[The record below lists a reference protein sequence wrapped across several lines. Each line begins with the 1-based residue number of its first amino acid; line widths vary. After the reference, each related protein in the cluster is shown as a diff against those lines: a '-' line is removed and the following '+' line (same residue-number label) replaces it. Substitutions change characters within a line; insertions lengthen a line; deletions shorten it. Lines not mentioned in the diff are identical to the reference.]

1 MGRVSRIAVSMLGG
15 VGVMIGVLCRAGTMF
30 GVACGT
36 GMMVRVVR
44 GASRVMMMGV
54 AGGVV
59 VVMGTAS
66 HVVVVMVEVMM
77 GVWLCHH
84 RTGKGERKQRKQRSV
99 FHDRHSP
106 DTTYGAI
113 TMPHSIS
120 RAAKIKFFPQMNRR
134 VMQTGHTVAK
144 CSYSRRS
151 GSLGGASQ
159 FCICS

>member
-1 MGRVSRIAVSMLGG
+1 MRGVSRIAVSVLGSVSMA
-15 VGVMIGVLCRAGTMF
+15 VGAVRGAS
-30 GVACGT
+30 
-36 GMMVRVVR
+36 MMVRVVR

-84 RTGKGERKQRKQRSV
+84 RAGKSERKQRKQRSV